1 MAGLSHIKDVADKK
15 GKDFIEN
22 LLNRHVIVNEKMDG
36 AFFGVQ
42 KSCETGKTEYLKKN
56 GKISYIDRVLSR
68 YYEPAILHIESI
80 NTDSIPCGHTF
91 GFEYFTNKSAQN
103 IEYDRLPQ
111 NQLILSYVHVLNE
124 SGKIEKTI
132 QDGKTLNEWAN
143 KLQVEKPPIVFEGK
157 LTDDQKVEIMDFI
170 YTPMESLL
178 EKFKTESFTKHILG
192 VFNPKLKDS
201 FLKEGLDKAI
211 EGLVF
216 RFYDPEEETSED
228 SVFLAKLV
236 DPWFQQNAVERAETQ
251 RTESKKSDDYIWI
264 TVVDLMN
271 YIERFSNAELRALDM
286 GGNSPEEKYV
296 SLINSI
302 YLGFINE
309 FGDKYVG
316 LDIKIPDYL
325 TKDEFNVNFDLI
337 NNPEVIAKI
346 EANPNFKEIYRI
358 LLNVFRK
365 KNIRIGASF
374 FTQPMKEI
382 LHSQI
387 NKIAN
392 IVNENV
398 LYESY
403 FPTFSEFVGTDS
415 EPGYFE
421 SFAEV
426 PAEKRKTRQ
435 VNVIV
440 SDFQPITNSHTRLVE
455 RMLQENGHSSV
466 LVAVHPGNKSKRFP
480 ISPET
485 IKTTLK
491 KYASSNQNK
500 VAGVFLVNEADIA
513 KVISTLKPDFEPVSI
528 CAEKGRLADLALQ
541 LEHAKK
547 RSRNLNLKHN
557 LGLFAIPYSTEA
569 VEALNAIKAQD
580 FASYRNLTP
589 HAIHSEFFTYNRELS

>member
-1 MAGLSHIKDVADKK
+1 MAGLSHIKDLAEKK
-15 GKDFIEN
+15 GKEFIEN
-22 LLNRHVIVNEKMDG
+22 LLNKHVIVNEKMDG

-42 KSCETGKTEYLKKN
+42 KSCETGQTEYLKKN
-56 GKISYIDRVLSR
+56 GKISYIDRVLSK
-68 YYEPAILHIESI
+68 YYEPAVSHFESI
-80 NTDSIPCGHTF
+80 GKENIPCGHTF
-91 GFEYFTNKSAQN
+91 GFEFFTNKNSQN

-111 NQLILSYVHVLNE
+111 NQLILSYVHVLDE
-124 SGKIEKTI
+124 SGNIAKTV
-132 QDGKTLNEWAN
+132 QDSKTLNEWAD
-143 KLQVEKPPIVFEGK
+143 KMQVERPPIVFEGK
-157 LTDDQKVEIMDFI
+157 LTDDQRVEIMDFI
-170 YTPMESLL
+170 YTPTEELL

-192 VFNPKLKDS
+192 VFNPALKDS
-201 FLKEGLDKAI
+201 FLKEGLDKSI

-216 RFYDPEEETSED
+216 RFYDPEVEAKED

-236 DPWFQQNAVERAETQ
+236 DPWFQQSAIQRAENQ
-251 RTESKKSDDYIWI
+251 RAESKKSDDYIWI
-264 TVVDLMN
+264 TVIDLMN

-286 GGNSPEEKYV
+286 TGNSPEEKYV

-302 YLGFINE
+302 YLGFVKE
-309 FGDKYVG
+309 FGDKYLG

-325 TKDEFNVNFDLI
+325 KKDEFGVNFDLI
-337 NNPEVIAKI
+337 NNPEVIEKI

-374 FTQPMKEI
+374 FTAPMKEI

-387 NKIAN
+387 NKISN

-398 LYESY
+398 LYENY

-426 PAEKRKTRQ
+426 PSEKRKTKLA
-435 VNVIV
+435 NIVI
-440 SDFQPITNSHTRLVE
+440 SDFQPITNSHSRVID
-455 RMLQENGHSSV
+455 RMFEENGHPIV
-466 LVAVHPGNKSKRFP
+466 LIGVHPGNKSKRFP

-491 KYASSNQNK
+491 KYASSNPEK
-500 VAGVFLVNEADIA
+500 VAGFFLVNEANIE
-513 KVISTLKPDFEPVSI
+513 KIINSIKPDFEPVSL
-528 CAEKGRLADLALQ
+528 CADKGRLADIALQ

-547 RSRNLNLKHN
+547 RSRNLNLKNN
-557 LGLFAIPYSTEA
+557 LNLFAIPYSPEA
-569 VEALNAIKAQD
+569 FEALEAIKAQD
-580 FASYRNLTP
+580 FAKYKSLTP
-589 HAIHSEFFTYNRELS
+589 SAIHSEFFTYNRDL